1 MTIINFPTD
10 RLRTPHTAAEKARI
24 LIAIVTGIRTLG
36 EPCTADELVDF
47 VHSRMP
53 AMEVW
58 RLRAGVE
65 ALLREYAEPAPAAPF
80 AHPPFRRVLLGGAES
95 WAFSKPFRMELA
107 NSGLD
112 VRLRPMP
119 APHDA

>member
-47 VHSRMP
+47 VRSRKDGGSMP
-53 AMEVW
+53 A
-58 RLRAGVE
+58 RAQN
-65 ALLREYAEPAPAAPF
+65 RSN
-80 AHPPFRRVLLGGAES
+80 RV
-95 WAFSKPFRMELA
+95 
-107 NSGLD
+107 
-112 VRLRPMP
+112 
-119 APHDA
+119 